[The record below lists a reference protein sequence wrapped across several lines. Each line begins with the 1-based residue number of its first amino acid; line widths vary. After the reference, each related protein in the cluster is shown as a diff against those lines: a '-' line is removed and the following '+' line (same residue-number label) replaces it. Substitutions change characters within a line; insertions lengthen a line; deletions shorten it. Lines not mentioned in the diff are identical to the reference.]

1 MAHKAEYHHLVVRRD
16 PPVLTVVL
24 NRPEVLNACDARTHR
39 EIQSALLAFD
49 DDAELRV
56 AVLTGAGRA
65 FCAGSDVRYT
75 AGLDEKGLRDY
86 VRLDFQTKN
95 LVASVGKPVIAA
107 TRGHVVG
114 GGLELALAC
123 DLRIAHSDSVFS
135 FGEVRLG
142 TIPGA
147 GGPQRLREVVGLGIA
162 TEWVLSGRPV
172 RADEALQ
179 RGLVNRTVSTGD
191 VADVAAVWANELAA
205 ADPVALALAKVALR
219 PQPALDNFA
228 RTFHELA
235 SVACHRTGTFDAQT
249 AGFQAR

>member
-1 MAHKAEYHHLVVRRD
+1 MGHGTDYQHLVVRRD

-39 EIQSALLAFD
+39 EIQSALRAFD
-49 DDAELRV
+49 DDPGLRV

-75 AGLDEKGLRDY
+75 AGLDEPGLREY
-86 VRLDFQTKN
+86 VRLDFATKN
-95 LVASVGKPVIAA
+95 LVASVTKPMIAA

-123 DLRIAHSDSVFS
+123 DLRIAQSDSVFS

-147 GGPQRLREVVGLGIA
+147 GGVQRLRELVGLGIA
-162 TEWVLSGRPV
+162 SEWVLSGRQV
-172 RADEALQ
+172 RAEEAWQ
-179 RGLVNRTVSTGD
+179 RGLVNRVVDTGD
-191 VADVAAVWANELAA
+191 VVDAAVGWANELAA

-219 PQPALDNFA
+219 PQPVLDSFVG
-228 RTFHELA
+228 TFHELA
-235 SVACHRTGTFDAQT
+235 SVACHRTGTFDART
-249 AGFQAR
+249 ATFRAS